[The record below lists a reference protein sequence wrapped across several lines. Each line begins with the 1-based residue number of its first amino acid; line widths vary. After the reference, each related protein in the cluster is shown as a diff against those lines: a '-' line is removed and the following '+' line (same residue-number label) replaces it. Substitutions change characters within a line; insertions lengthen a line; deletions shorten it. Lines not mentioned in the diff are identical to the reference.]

1 MRVPPVVL
9 TSTLMVMGLVI
20 SDYFLPQA
28 TLEVKAYRS
37 LSDYSVGV
45 MRQEA
50 EAFAQARGGVR
61 LEVGSGD
68 GSERYFVLH
77 ADGQPVMLVDNSSMQ
92 LVVMVAGDAGERV
105 TDLQDL
111 QQQWRVRTRPDW
123 DRRR

>member
-1 MRVPPVVL
+1 MVV

-20 SDYFLPQA
+20 SDYYLPQA

-37 LSDYSVGV
+37 LSDYSFGV

-61 LEVGSGD
+61 LEESSAG

-77 ADGQPVMLVDNSSMQ
+77 AVGQPVMLVDNSSIQ
-92 LVVMVAGDAGERV
+92 LVVMVAGDAGERAP
-105 TDLQDL
+105 DLLDL
-111 QQQWRVRTRPDW
+111 QQQWRLRTRPDW
-123 DRRR
+123 ERWR

>member
-1 MRVPPVVL
+1 
-9 TSTLMVMGLVI
+9 MVMGLVF
-20 SDYFLPQA
+20 SDYLLPQA
-28 TLEVKAYRS
+28 TLEVKAYRR
-37 LSDYSVGV
+37 LSDYSFGV

-77 ADGQPVMLVDNSSMQ
+77 TNGQPVMLVDNSSLQ
-92 LVVMVAGDAGERV
+92 LVVMVVGDAGERAP
-105 TDLQDL
+105 DLGDL

-123 DRRR
+123 DRWR

>member
-1 MRVPPVVL
+1 MRVPPVVV

-28 TLEVKAYRS
+28 TLEVKAYRR
-37 LSDYSVGV
+37 LSDYSFGV

-61 LEVGSGD
+61 LEVSSGD

-77 ADGQPVMLVDNSSMQ
+77 ANGQPVMLVDNSSMQ
-92 LVVMVAGDAGERV
+92 LMVMIVGDAGERAP
-105 TDLQDL
+105 DLRDL
-111 QQQWRVRTRPDW
+111 RQQWRVRTRPDW
-123 DRRR
+123 ERIR

>member
-1 MRVPPVVL
+1 MRVPPVVV

-28 TLEVKAYRS
+28 TLEVKAYRRV
-37 LSDYSVGV
+37 SDYSFEL

-50 EAFAQARGGVR
+50 EAFAEARGGLR
-61 LEVGSGD
+61 LEESPRD

-77 ADGQPVMLVDNSSMQ
+77 ADGRPVMLVDNSSMQ
-92 LVVMVAGDAGERV
+92 LVVMVAGEAGERAP
-105 TDLQDL
+105 DLLEL

-123 DRRR
+123 DRWR